1 MKMSWGNVTLTD
13 KEFFTQMARF
23 ADVTD
28 PRTCAKYW
36 YAACEVI
43 IRELFYNGTC
53 RVPTLG
59 TFTTRHI
66 EETVQVQK
74 GPNGEKVVYPVM
86 ARDVPEFIPHDDM
99 INDINMQGVT
109 KAYRRRL
116 KAGTL
121 TQRDY
126 ERQVRAEALG
136 VVGSLSEERINASK
150 DKFKEMLNEK
160 KRKIKGKVDLTEDE
174 D

>member
-1 MKMSWGNVTLTD
+1 MGWGNITLTD
-13 KEFFTQMARF
+13 KEFFKQMARF
-23 ADVTD
+23 ADVTSLE
-28 PRTCAKYW
+28 TVQKYW

-53 RVPTLG
+53 RVPGLG
-59 TFTTRHI
+59 TFSTRKVG
-66 EETVQVQK
+66 EQVQIQK
-74 GPNGEKVVYPVM
+74 GQDGKEVVY
-86 ARDVPEFIPHDDM
+86 RVPEREVPIFTPHDDM

-116 KAGTL
+116 RAGTL

-160 KRKIKGKVDLTEDE
+160 KRKIKGKVDLEEDE

>member
-1 MKMSWGNVTLTD
+1 MAWGNTTLTD

-23 ADVTD
+23 ADVNSLQTVQ
-28 PRTCAKYW
+28 KYW

-53 RVPTLG
+53 RVPGLG
-59 TFTTRHI
+59 TFSTRKVGEQI
-66 EETVQVQK
+66 QIQK
-74 GPNGEKVVYPVM
+74 GPEGREVVY
-86 ARDVPEFIPHDDM
+86 RVPEREVPVFTPHDDM

-109 KAYRRRL
+109 KQYRKRL

-136 VVGSLSEERINASK
+136 VIGSLSEERIEASK
-150 DKFKEMLNEK
+150 KKFKEMLDEK
-160 KRKIKGKVDLTEDE
+160 KKKIKGKVDLTDE

>member
-1 MKMSWGNVTLTD
+1 MAWGNTTLTD

-23 ADVTD
+23 ADVNSLQTVQ
-28 PRTCAKYW
+28 KYW

-53 RVPTLG
+53 RVPGLG
-59 TFTTRHI
+59 TFSTRKVGEQI
-66 EETVQVQK
+66 QIQK
-74 GPNGEKVVYPVM
+74 GPEGREVVY
-86 ARDVPEFIPHDDM
+86 RVPEREVPVFTPHDDM

-109 KAYRRRL
+109 KQYRKRL

-136 VVGSLSEERINASK
+136 VIGSLSEERLEASK
-150 DKFKEMLNEK
+150 KKFKEMLDEK
-160 KRKIKGKVDLTEDE
+160 KKKIKGKVDLTDE

>member
-1 MKMSWGNVTLTD
+1 MSWGNITLTD

-28 PRTCAKYW
+28 IRTCAKYW

-43 IRELFYNGTC
+43 IRELFYNKTC
-53 RVPTLG
+53 RTPVLG
-59 TFTTRHI
+59 TFSTRKVGEQI
-66 EETVQVQK
+66 QIQK
-74 GPNGEKVVYPVM
+74 GPEGREVIY
-86 ARDVPEFIPHDDM
+86 RVPEREVPMFTPHDDM

-109 KAYRRRL
+109 KQYRKRL

-121 TQRDY
+121 NQRDY

-136 VVGSLSEERINASK
+136 VTGSLSEERINASK
-150 DKFKEMLNEK
+150 DKFKKMLDEK
-160 KRKIKGKVDLTEDE
+160 KKKIKGKVDLTEDE

>member
-1 MKMSWGNVTLTD
+1 MSWGNVTLTD

-53 RVPTLG
+53 RVPGLG
-59 TFTTRHI
+59 TFSTRKVGEQI
-66 EETVQVQK
+66 QIQK
-74 GPNGEKVVYPVM
+74 GPEGREVVY
-86 ARDVPEFIPHDDM
+86 RVPEREVPVFTPHDDM

-109 KAYRRRL
+109 KQYRKRL

-136 VVGSLSEERINASK
+136 VMGSLSEERLEASK
-150 DKFKEMLNEK
+150 KKFKEMLDEK
-160 KRKIKGKVDLTEDE
+160 KKKIKGKVDLTDE

>member
-1 MKMSWGNVTLTD
+1 MSWGNVTLTD

-43 IRELFYNGTC
+43 IRELFFNGKC
-53 RVPTLG
+53 RVPSLG
-59 TFTTRHI
+59 TFVTKHI
-66 EETVQVQK
+66 NSTVQIQK
-74 GPNGEKVVYPVM
+74 GPDGNKIIYPVM
-86 ARDVPEFIPHDDM
+86 ARDIPEFIPHDDM

-109 KAYRRRL
+109 KKYRKRL
-116 KAGTL
+116 KAGNL
-121 TQRDY
+121 SHRDY
-126 ERQVRAEALG
+126 ERQARAESLE
-136 VVGSLSEERINASK
+136 VVKNISQQKVEDSK
-150 DKFKEMLNEK
+150 EKFKELLKEK
-160 KRKIKGKVDLTEDE
+160 KEKFKGKVDIMTDE

>member
-1 MKMSWGNVTLTD
+1 MAWGNTTLTD

-23 ADVTD
+23 ADVNSLQTVQ
-28 PRTCAKYW
+28 KYW

-53 RVPTLG
+53 RVPGLG
-59 TFTTRHI
+59 TFSTRKVGEQI
-66 EETVQVQK
+66 QIQK
-74 GPNGEKVVYPVM
+74 CPEGREVVY
-86 ARDVPEFIPHDDM
+86 RVPEREVPVFTPHDDM

-109 KAYRRRL
+109 KQYRKRL

-136 VVGSLSEERINASK
+136 VIGSLSEERLEASK
-150 DKFKEMLNEK
+150 KKFKEMLDEK
-160 KRKIKGKVDLTEDE
+160 KKKIKGKVDLTDE

>member
-1 MKMSWGNVTLTD
+1 MSWGNVTLTD

-23 ADVTD
+23 SDVTS
-28 PRTCAKYW
+28 PSTCAKYW

-53 RVPTLG
+53 RVPGLG
-59 TFTTRHI
+59 TFSTRKVGENI
-66 EETVQVQK
+66 QIQK
-74 GPNGEKVVYPVM
+74 GPNGKEVIYK
-86 ARDVPEFIPHDDM
+86 VPEREVPIFTPHDDM

-109 KAYRRRL
+109 KKYRKRL
-116 KAGTL
+116 KAGAL
-121 TQRDY
+121 SQRDY

-150 DKFKEMLNEK
+150 EKFKKLLEEK
-160 KRKIKGKVDLTEDE
+160 KKKIKGKVDLEEDE
-174 D
+174 N

>member
-1 MKMSWGNVTLTD
+1 MAWGNTTLTD

-23 ADVTD
+23 ADVNSLQTVQ
-28 PRTCAKYW
+28 KYW

-53 RVPTLG
+53 RVPGLG
-59 TFTTRHI
+59 TFSTRKVGEQI
-66 EETVQVQK
+66 QIQK
-74 GPNGEKVVYPVM
+74 GPEGREVVY
-86 ARDVPEFIPHDDM
+86 RVPEREVPVFTPHDDM

-109 KAYRRRL
+109 KQYRKRL

-136 VVGSLSEERINASK
+136 VAGSLSEERIEASK
-150 DKFKEMLNEK
+150 KKFKEMLDEK
-160 KRKIKGKVDLTEDE
+160 KKKIKGKVDLTDE

>member
-1 MKMSWGNVTLTD
+1 MGWGNITLTD

-23 ADVTD
+23 ADVNNLQTVQ
-28 PRTCAKYW
+28 KYW

-53 RVPTLG
+53 RVPGLG
-59 TFTTRHI
+59 TFSTRKVG
-66 EETVQVQK
+66 EQVQIQK
-74 GPNGEKVVYPVM
+74 GPGGKEVIY
-86 ARDVPEFIPHDDM
+86 RVPEREVPIFTPHDDM

-116 KAGTL
+116 RAGTL

>member
-1 MKMSWGNVTLTD
+1 MSWGNITLTD

-23 ADVTD
+23 ADVND

-59 TFTTRHI
+59 TFTTKHI
-66 EETVQVQK
+66 GESIQVQK
-74 GPNGEKVVYPVM
+74 GIDGKQVVYQVPP
-86 ARDVPEFIPHDDM
+86 RDVPEFTPHDDM
-99 INDINMQGVT
+99 INDINMHGVT
-109 KAYRRRL
+109 KQYRKRL
-116 KAGTL
+116 KAGKL
-121 TQRDY
+121 SKRDY
-126 ERQVRAEALG
+126 ERQVRAEILNVDG
-136 VVGSLSEERINASK
+136 NLTEKRLEDSK
-150 DKFKEMLNEK
+150 QKFNEMLKEK
-160 KRKIKGKVDLTEDE
+160 KERFKGKVDLKEDE

>member
-1 MKMSWGNVTLTD
+1 MAWGNTTLTD

-23 ADVTD
+23 ADVNSLQTVQ
-28 PRTCAKYW
+28 KYW

-53 RVPTLG
+53 RVPGLG
-59 TFTTRHI
+59 TFSTRKVGEQI
-66 EETVQVQK
+66 QIQK
-74 GPNGEKVVYPVM
+74 GPEGREVVY
-86 ARDVPEFIPHDDM
+86 RVPEREVPVFTPHDDM

-109 KAYRRRL
+109 KQYRKRL

-126 ERQVRAEALG
+126 ERQIRAEALG
-136 VVGSLSEERINASK
+136 VIGSLSEERLEASK
-150 DKFKEMLNEK
+150 KKFKEMLDEK
-160 KRKIKGKVDLTEDE
+160 KKKIKGKVNLTDE

>member
-1 MKMSWGNVTLTD
+1 MSWGNVTLTD

-53 RVPTLG
+53 RVPVLG
-59 TFTTRHI
+59 TFTTKHI
-66 EETVQVQK
+66 DATVQVQK
-74 GPNGEKVVYPVM
+74 GPNGEKITYPVV
-86 ARDVPEFIPHDDM
+86 ARDIPEFIPHDDM

-109 KAYRRRL
+109 KQYRKRL
-116 KAGTL
+116 KAGKL
-121 TQRDY
+121 SKRDY
-126 ERQVRAEALG
+126 ERQVRAEILN
-136 VVGSLSEERINASK
+136 VDGSLTEQRLEASK
-150 DKFKEMLNEK
+150 QKFKEMLKEK
-160 KRKIKGKVDLTEDE
+160 KEKFKGKVDSTEDE

>member
-1 MKMSWGNVTLTD
+1 MGWGNITLTD
-13 KEFFTQMARF
+13 KEFFKQMARF
-23 ADVTD
+23 ADVTSLE
-28 PRTCAKYW
+28 TVQKYW

-53 RVPTLG
+53 RVPGLG
-59 TFTTRHI
+59 TFSTRKVG
-66 EETVQVQK
+66 EQVQIQK
-74 GPNGEKVVYPVM
+74 GPDGKEVVYRVPE
-86 ARDVPEFIPHDDM
+86 RDVPIFTPHDDM

-116 KAGTL
+116 RAGTL

-160 KRKIKGKVDLTEDE
+160 KRKIKGKVDLKEDE

>member
-59 TFTTRHI
+59 TFTTKHI
-66 EETVQVQK
+66 DEKIQVQK
-74 GPNGEKVVYPVM
+74 GANGEKVVYPVI
-86 ARDVPEFIPHDDM
+86 ARDIPEFIPHDDM

-109 KAYRRRL
+109 KKYRKRL
-116 KAGTL
+116 KSGNL
-121 TQRDY
+121 SKRDY
-126 ERQVRAEALG
+126 ERQARADALEVAG
-136 VVGSLSEERINASK
+136 NIAEHRLEASK
-150 DKFKEMLNEK
+150 EKFQELLKQKKEK
-160 KRKIKGKVDLTEDE
+160 FKGKVDLEEYED
-174 D
+174 

>member
-1 MKMSWGNVTLTD
+1 MSWGNVTLTD

-28 PRTCAKYW
+28 TRTCAKYW

-53 RVPTLG
+53 RTPALG
-59 TFTTRHI
+59 TFTTRHVD
-66 EETVQVQK
+66 ESVQIQK
-74 GPNGEKVVYPVM
+74 GPDGKQVVYQVPS
-86 ARDVPEFIPHDDM
+86 RDVPEFTPHDDM

-109 KAYRRRL
+109 KQYRKRL
-116 KAGTL
+116 KAGKL
-121 TQRDY
+121 SKRDY
-126 ERQVRAEALG
+126 ERQVRAEILN
-136 VVGSLSEERINASK
+136 VDGSLTEQRLEASK
-150 DKFKEMLNEK
+150 QKFKEMLKEK
-160 KRKIKGKVDLTEDE
+160 KEKFKGKVDLEEDE